1 MDYQEDDFSAFED
14 AFADDDSAESDTGLI
29 ADTDDSMSSGDDGGN
44 DNRTFLIVAGILGAL
59 ILLTLAC
66 MAIFLLRGSSSGN
79 QARQAEIATVNAQ
92 NTQVAEAL
100 SMTQL
105 AQAWTPTFT
114 ATSVP
119 PTATNTPTAV
129 VAMPTDTPTPSA
141 PTDTPTPDYRQ
152 ATIDALATINALTQ
166 TPGAGGGGTGTGTP
180 SATALPNTGFADEV
194 GLPGLAVGAVA
205 LLLVIFLARRLR
217 TAS

>member
-1 MDYQEDDFSAFED
+1 MDFQQDDDFNAFED
-14 AFADDDSAESDTGLI
+14 TFSDDESVENDSGLI
-29 ADTDDSMSSGDDGGN
+29 MDTDDTMPSDDGGG

-114 ATSVP
+114 ATSIP
-119 PTATNTPTAV
+119 STATNTPTAV
-129 VAMPTDTPTPSA
+129 VAMPTDTPTPAA
-141 PTDTPTPDYRQ
+141 PTDTPTPDPRQ

-166 TPGAGGGGTGTGTP
+166 TPGAGGGATGTGTP
-180 SATALPNTGFADEV
+180 SATELPTTGFADEV
-194 GLPGLAVGAVA
+194 GLPGLAIGALA

>member
-1 MDYQEDDFSAFED
+1 MDFQQ
-14 AFADDDSAESDTGLI
+14 DDSAPFGDFEDFEEAGDTGLVM
-29 ADTDDSMSSGDDGGN
+29 DTDETPPPEDGDG

-79 QARQAEIATVNAQ
+79 KTRQAEIATVNAQ

-114 ATSVP
+114 ATSIP
-119 PTATNTPTAV
+119 ATATRTPTAV
-129 VAMPTDTPTPSA
+129 VAMPTDTPTSA
-141 PTDTPTPDYRQ
+141 APADTPTPDPRQ
-152 ATIDALATINALTQ
+152 ATVDALATLNALTQ
-166 TPGAGGGGTGTGTP
+166 TPGAAGGGAGGTVTPTP
-180 SATALPNTGFADEV
+180 SELPQGGFADEV
-194 GLPGLAVGAVA
+194 GLPGLAIGALA
-205 LLLVIFLARRLR
+205 LLLVIFMARRLR
-217 TAS
+217 TAT

>member
-1 MDYQEDDFSAFED
+1 MDFQEDDFNTFGD
-14 AFADDDSAESDTGLI
+14 AFPEDESAESDTDLSMDI
-29 ADTDDSMSSGDDGGN
+29 DDTAPSGDDGGG

-66 MAIFLLRGSSSGN
+66 MAVFLLRGSSSGN

-92 NTQVAEAL
+92 NTQVAQAL

-114 ATSVP
+114 ATAIP
-119 PTATNTPTAV
+119 ATATSTPTAV
-129 VAMPTDTPTPSA
+129 VAMPTDTSTPSA

-166 TPGAGGGGTGTGTP
+166 TPGAGGGATGTGTP

-194 GLPGLAVGAVA
+194 GLPGLAIGALA